1 MKKVVVAF
9 MCLFFLAGCQTMK
22 GLGKDME
29 KAGKSIEKVVDKAS
43 TGNKGI

>member
-1 MKKVVVAF
+1 MKKIVIVF
-9 MCLFFLAGCQTMK
+9 LCLCFLAGCETMK
-22 GLGKDME
+22 GLGKDMK